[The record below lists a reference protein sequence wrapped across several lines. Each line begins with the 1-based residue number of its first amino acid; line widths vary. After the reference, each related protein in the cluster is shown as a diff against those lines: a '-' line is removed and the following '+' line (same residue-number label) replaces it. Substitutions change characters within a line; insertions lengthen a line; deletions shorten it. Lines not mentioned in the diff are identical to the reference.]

1 MNNKNIFLLLKR
13 SGKNSDKNLTIKE
26 NLITKVCF
34 INLFLAI
41 TISYSLNLI
50 SIFYVKNYINSEK
63 YEFILNFLKISFTDF
78 NKLLETH
85 YYYSVITII
94 IAFIIAY
101 IAPHIL
107 ASMIFLFTKSFNE
120 NINYDNIMKISKL
133 SLIFAFY
140 YIIPVV
146 GPYIS
151 FYIIAKNLFYLIK
164 DYIPNISNFLN
175 ILIVLVSLYTT
186 IFTVNMLRYVVYENL
201 YLFK

>member
-13 SGKNSDKNLTIKE
+13 SGKNSDKNLTINE
-26 NLITKVCF
+26 HLITKVCF
-34 INLFLAI
+34 INLFLTI

-78 NKLLETH
+78 NKLLETQ
-85 YYYSVITII
+85 YYYSIITII

-101 IAPHIL
+101 ITPHIL

-164 DYIPNISNFLN
+164 YYIPNISNFLN
-175 ILIVLVSLYTT
+175 ILIILVSLYTT